1 MGALP
6 SELLATS
13 PIPEFSYYKKKN
25 QTIYMLILGKLENMD
40 THYLEPGVN
49 HYQPLGIYVVSELLS
64 DSSVCAC
71 VCDF

>member
-1 MGALP
+1 
-6 SELLATS
+6 
-13 PIPEFSYYKKKN
+13 
-25 QTIYMLILGKLENMD
+25 MLILGKLENMD